1 MKIGLEKASLLSH
14 VHIFFKLKQKES
26 ERDGEREGD
35 ERERWRGRWRGRY
48 LLGIIVVY
56 PAPVLEHIVC
66 HHATHTHTHT
76 YTYTHTHALKKL
88 YARLHAYTPT

>member
-35 ERERWRGRWRGRY
+35 ERERWRERGRWRVRDIY
-48 LLGIIVVY
+48 W
-56 PAPVLEHIVC
+56 E
-66 HHATHTHTHT
+66 
-76 YTYTHTHALKKL
+76 
-88 YARLHAYTPT
+88 